1 MSKKDYEMFLKKIDQ
16 LNQLVELI
24 NNQPEKCKLF
34 VSCKTHEDVVN
45 LAKQWGYEI
54 GKRWGE
60 AQGIQL
66 THLSYCPPPLQLQ
79 TLEGIP

>member
-1 MSKKDYEMFLKKIDQ
+1 MTKKDYDRFLYKIDQ

-24 NNQPEKCKLF
+24 NNSPEKYQLIIN
-34 VSCKTHEDVVN
+34 CKTHDDVVE

-60 AQGIQL
+60 
-66 THLSYCPPPLQLQ
+66 S
-79 TLEGIP
+79 

>member
-1 MSKKDYEMFLKKIDQ
+1 MSKQDFERFLFKIDQ

-24 NNQPEKCKLF
+24 NNSPEKYNLF
-34 VSCKTHEDVVN
+34 VSCKTHEEVVQ

-60 AQGIQL
+60 
-66 THLSYCPPPLQLQ
+66 S
-79 TLEGIP
+79 

>member
-1 MSKKDYEMFLKKIDQ
+1 MAKEDYERFLYKIDQ

-24 NNQPEKCKLF
+24 ENSPEKYQLIIN
-34 VSCKTHEDVVN
+34 CKTHDDVVE

-60 AQGIQL
+60 
-66 THLSYCPPPLQLQ
+66 S
-79 TLEGIP
+79 